1 VPLQFLALYTVLRS
15 LSTLMTQVLT
25 SLRYTTFLL
34 WVSLFTITLMPAS
47 FFVAAHWGI
56 GAVAAAWI
64 VMSPLTVLP
73 PAIKLFRAIHCSL
86 REYVAI
92 LTPALAGTAAMVCA
106 VFLVRWILPAGW
118 PPAWILSIEV
128 AAGGAAYASILLGF
142 YRPLALRYVDFI
154 RRIRNDRD
162 AAIVAEV

>member
-1 VPLQFLALYTVLRS
+1 
-15 LSTLMTQVLT
+15 
-25 SLRYTTFLL
+25 
-34 WVSLFTITLMPAS
+34 
-47 FFVAAHWGI
+47 
-56 GAVAAAWI
+56 
-64 VMSPLTVLP
+64 
-73 PAIKLFRAIHCSL
+73 
-86 REYVAI
+86 VAI